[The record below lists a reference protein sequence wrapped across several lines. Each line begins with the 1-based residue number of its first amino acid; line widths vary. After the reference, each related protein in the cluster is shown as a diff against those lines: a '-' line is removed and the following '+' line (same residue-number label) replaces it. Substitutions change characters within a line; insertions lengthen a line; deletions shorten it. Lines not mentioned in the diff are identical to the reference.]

1 MNVPMFEQWHSNIG
15 TLFKHWQP
23 IFERALPMNMYYY
36 TLPTG
41 MMDQFQE
48 KFSQM
53 FVKEKG
59 ATQQKDTSHATKQNE
74 EFLHTEDEIDN
85 DPQYDVYEFAKSYN
99 KEKKLEL
106 NDKIIF
112 YLSDLTIGDSYHVH
126 TAKLTGILDQI
137 GQISR
142 LKNKNLDG
150 KVVDL
155 VRRVKSLAIMKT
167 SLERLYQDSLPGGQR
182 ERKIDSNTDRK
193 PQTEEKTERQT
204 KTKGAKNKKNDLNVS
219 EEIQKGLLPENI
231 KFHLDSI
238 REDPEQ
244 VMVD

>member
-1 MNVPMFEQWHSNIG
+1 MWKSSFLCMAFGLAVVSANFQMPNLENVGSILQ
-15 TLFKHWQP
+15 TLK
-23 IFERALPMNMYYY
+23 N
-36 TLPTG
+36 TG

-53 FVKEKG
+53 FVKQKG
-59 ATQQKDTSHATKQNE
+59 ASHVTNQKDE
-74 EFLHTEDEIDN
+74 VLHEEDEIDN

-112 YLSDLTIGDSYHVH
+112 YLSDLPIGDSYHVH

-167 SLERLYQDSLPGGQR
+167 SLERLYHDSLPGGQR

-193 PQTEEKTERQT
+193 PTAPQAEEKTERQT
-204 KTKGAKNKKNDLNVS
+204 KTTGAKNQKNDINVA
-219 EEIQKGLLPENI
+219 EEIKKGLLPENI

-244 VMVD
+244 VI

>member
-1 MNVPMFEQWHSNIG
+1 MWKSSFLCMAFGLAIVSANFQMPNLENVGSILQ
-15 TLFKHWQP
+15 TLK
-23 IFERALPMNMYYY
+23 N
-36 TLPTG
+36 TG

-53 FVKEKG
+53 FVKQKG
-59 ATQQKDTSHATKQNE
+59 ASHATNQKDE
-74 EFLHTEDEIDN
+74 VLHEEDEIDN

-112 YLSDLTIGDSYHVH
+112 YLSDLPIGDSYHVH

-167 SLERLYQDSLPGGQR
+167 SLERLYHDSLPGGQR

-193 PQTEEKTERQT
+193 PTAPQAEEKTERQT
-204 KTKGAKNKKNDLNVS
+204 KTKGAKNQKNDINVA
-219 EEIQKGLLPENI
+219 EEIKKGLLPENI
-231 KFHLDSI
+231 KVHLDSI

-244 VMVD
+244 VI

>member
-1 MNVPMFEQWHSNIG
+1 MWKSSFLCMAFGLAVVSANFQMPNLENVGSILQ
-15 TLFKHWQP
+15 TLK
-23 IFERALPMNMYYY
+23 N
-36 TLPTG
+36 TG

-53 FVKEKG
+53 FVNQKG
-59 ATQQKDTSHATKQNE
+59 ATKQRDASHATNQKDE
-74 EFLHTEDEIDN
+74 VLHEEDEIDN

-106 NDKIIF
+106 SDKIIF
-112 YLSDLTIGDSYHVH
+112 YLSDLPIGDSYHVH
-126 TAKLTGILDQI
+126 TAKLSGILDQI
-137 GQISR
+137 GQIFR

-182 ERKIDSNTDRK
+182 ERKIDSITDRK
-193 PQTEEKTERQT
+193 PTAAQTEEKTERQT
-204 KTKGAKNKKNDLNVS
+204 KTKGAKNKNNDINVA
-219 EEIQKGLLPENI
+219 EEIKKGLLPENI

-244 VMVD
+244 VK